1 MRLARRVL
9 LAALVGMIGGAISGI
24 APDAA
29 RAAYPDRPIKIIV
42 GFPPG
47 TAADVSTRLL
57 GPKLGA
63 LLNQSIV
70 IENKPG
76 ASSTIAAESVA
87 RAAPDGYTLF
97 MATISNTVNVSLMRD
112 LPFNIVTD
120 FAPIALISTM
130 PNILVVHP
138 SVKATTVAE
147 LIALAK
153 ARPGAITYGSAGTG
167 TILHLSG
174 ELFNA
179 MAGIKLTHVP
189 YKGSSQAMADLLG
202 GQIATMFAPVSTA
215 LPHIQAGTVRAL
227 ATTGARRTPVAP
239 ALPTM
244 VELGFA
250 GFETGVWCG
259 LLAPAATP
267 PAIVAQLAAAVDQAL
282 AAADVQALYA
292 AQGIDVLHGGPDVL
306 ARTIASETEKWA
318 RVIKTSGATG
328 E

>member
-1 MRLARRVL
+1 VH
-9 LAALVGMIGGAISGI
+9 
-24 APDAA
+24 
-29 RAAYPDRPIKIIV
+29 AAYPDRPIKVLV

-57 GPKLGA
+57 GPKLGER
-63 LLNQSIV
+63 LDQSIV

-76 ASSTIAAESVA
+76 ASSTIAAEAVV

-112 LPFNIVTD
+112 LPFDVATD
-120 FAPIALISTM
+120 LAPVALVSTM
-130 PNILVVHP
+130 PNILVIHP
-138 SVKATTVAE
+138 TVPAHSVAE
-147 LIALAK
+147 LVALVK
-153 ARPGAITYGSAGTG
+153 ARPGELTFGSAGNG

-179 MAGIKLTHVP
+179 MAGIKLVHVP
-189 YKGSSQAMADLLG
+189 YKGSSQAMVDLLH

-215 LPHIQAGTVRAL
+215 LPHMRAGTIRAL
-227 ATTGARRTPVAP
+227 ATTGAQRAAVAP
-239 ALPTM
+239 ELPTM
-244 VELGFA
+244 IEAGYP

-267 PAIVAQLAAAVDQAL
+267 PAIVARLAGAVAAAQRAPELQA
-282 AAADVQALYA
+282 QYA
-292 AQGIDVLHGGPDVL
+292 AQGIDVLAGGPDVL
-306 ARTIASETEKWA
+306 KRTIASETAKWA
-318 RVIKTSGATG
+318 RVIEASGAKG